1 MFMISIDRVTKSFPG
16 VKALDDVSFRIQ
28 YGEVH
33 GLVGENGAGKSTL
46 IKILSGVYPQ
56 YEGKILFDGIV
67 RHFYSPH
74 EAQTG
79 GIATIFQELTVIK
92 DLTVAENIFLGREPT
107 RRMGMLDWTMMREKS
122 KEVLQFLDTPL
133 DPRETVGKLSVANQ
147 QIVEICKALVL
158 NSRIIIMDEPTSSLT
173 EHEVDQLFIT
183 IRRLKE
189 KGITILYVSHKI
201 EEIFEICD
209 SITVLRD
216 GKHIG
221 TVDKNKTSPDDVI
234 SMMVGRSMSM
244 MFPPRSAKRGAL
256 LLSVRDLSRRGEFEH
271 VNFDLHEGE
280 IIGFAGLIGA
290 GRTELAQALFGATAL
305 DTGEITLYG
314 KRTNRFSH
322 PNQALS
328 QGVAYLSEDR
338 KGEGLMIE
346 LSIREN
352 MSLPILKKLSP
363 YFFVQSGRER
373 ELVQSYVSRFKIR
386 MTSIDQIVESLSGG
400 NQQKVII
407 SKLLLTES
415 KVFIFD
421 EPTRGIDVG
430 AKYEIYKIMNDL
442 TLEGKG
448 IIFISS
454 ELPEVL
460 GVSDR
465 IFCMR
470 EGKLVQEFTH
480 EEAEP
485 EKVMK
490 VLAAG
495 DNLAGEAIHE

>member
-1 MFMISIDRVTKSFPG
+1 MITIEKVSKSFPG
-16 VKALDDVSFRIQ
+16 VKALDDVSFNIQ

-56 YEGKILFDGIV
+56 YEGRILFDGVV

-79 GIATIFQELTVIK
+79 GIATIFQELTVIR
-92 DLTVAENIFLGREPT
+92 DLSVAENIFLGREPT
-107 RRMGMLDWTMMREKS
+107 RGFGMLDLNMMRDKS
-122 KEVLQFLDTPL
+122 REVLQFLDTPL
-133 DPRETVGKLSVANQ
+133 DPKEMVGNLSVANQ

-183 IRRLKE
+183 IQRLKE

-201 EEIFEICD
+201 EEIFNICD
-209 SITVLRD
+209 AITVFRD

-221 TVDKNKTSPDDVI
+221 TVEKGKTTPDKVI
-234 SMMVGRSMSM
+234 NMMVGRSMNM
-244 MFPPRSAKRGAL
+244 MFPHRTGKPGGL
-256 LLSVRDLSRRGEFEH
+256 LLSVRDLSRHGEFEQ
-271 VNFDLHEGE
+271 VSFDLHEGE

-290 GRTELAQALFGATAL
+290 GRTELARALFGATAL
-305 DTGEITLYG
+305 DKGEIALYG
-314 KRTNRFSH
+314 STISHFAH
-322 PNQALS
+322 PNHALS
-328 QGVAYLSEDR
+328 SGVAYLSEDR
-338 KGEGLMIE
+338 KGEGLMLE

-352 MSLPILKKLSP
+352 MSLPILKRIFP
-363 YFFVQSGRER
+363 YFFVKSSSER
-373 ELVQSYVSRFKIR
+373 ELVLSYVSKFKIR

-460 GVSDR
+460 GISDR
-465 IFCMR
+465 VFCMR
-470 EGKLVQEFTH
+470 EGKLVKEFSH

-495 DNLAGEAIHE
+495 ENVVGVHTE

>member
-1 MFMISIDRVTKSFPG
+1 
-16 VKALDDVSFRIQ
+16 
-28 YGEVH
+28 
-33 GLVGENGAGKSTL
+33 
-46 IKILSGVYPQ
+46 
-56 YEGKILFDGIV
+56 
-67 RHFYSPH
+67 
-74 EAQTG
+74 
-79 GIATIFQELTVIK
+79 
-92 DLTVAENIFLGREPT
+92 
-107 RRMGMLDWTMMREKS
+107 
-122 KEVLQFLDTPL
+122 
-133 DPRETVGKLSVANQ
+133 
-147 QIVEICKALVL
+147 
-158 NSRIIIMDEPTSSLT
+158 MDEPTSSLT

-201 EEIFEICD
+201 EEIFKICD
-209 SITVLRD
+209 SITVFRD
-216 GKHIG
+216 GRHIG
-221 TVDKNKTSPDDVI
+221 TVEKEETSPDEVI
-234 SMMVGRSMSM
+234 SMMVGRSMNM
-244 MFPPRSAKRGAL
+244 MFPPRTAKQGGL
-256 LLSVRDLSRRGEFEH
+256 LLSVQDLSRRGEFEH
-271 VNFDLHEGE
+271 VSFDLHEGE

-290 GRTELAQALFGATAL
+290 GRTELARALFGATDL
-305 DTGEITLYG
+305 DEGEIQLYG
-314 KRTNRFSH
+314 SRIERFAH
-322 PNQALS
+322 PNHALS
-328 QGVAYLSEDR
+328 RGVAYLSEDR
-338 KGEGLMIE
+338 KGEGLMLE

-352 MSLPILKKLSP
+352 MSLPILKRISP
-363 YFFVQSGRER
+363 YFFVRRNSETD
-373 ELVQSYVSRFKIR
+373 LVQSYVSKFKIR
-386 MTSIDQIVESLSGG
+386 MTSIDQVVESLSGG

-460 GVSDR
+460 GISDR

-470 EGKLVQEFTH
+470 EGRLIQEFSR

-495 DNLAGEAIHE
+495 EDFLGGNGE

>member
-1 MFMISIDRVTKSFPG
+1 
-16 VKALDDVSFRIQ
+16 
-28 YGEVH
+28 
-33 GLVGENGAGKSTL
+33 
-46 IKILSGVYPQ
+46 
-56 YEGKILFDGIV
+56 
-67 RHFYSPH
+67 
-74 EAQTG
+74 
-79 GIATIFQELTVIK
+79 
-92 DLTVAENIFLGREPT
+92 
-107 RRMGMLDWTMMREKS
+107 
-122 KEVLQFLDTPL
+122 
-133 DPRETVGKLSVANQ
+133 
-147 QIVEICKALVL
+147 
-158 NSRIIIMDEPTSSLT
+158 
-173 EHEVDQLFIT
+173 VDQLFIT

-189 KGITILYVSHKI
+189 RGITILYVSHKI

-209 SITVLRD
+209 SVTVLRD

-221 TVDKNKTSPDDVI
+221 TVEKAATTPDEVI
-234 SMMVGRSMSM
+234 SMMVGRSMNM
-244 MFPPRSAKRGAL
+244 MFPPKSAERGSL
-256 LLSVRDLSRRGEFEH
+256 LLSVRGLTRSAEFED
-271 VNFDLHEGE
+271 VSFDLHEGE

-290 GRTELAQALFGATAL
+290 GRTELARALFGATAL
-305 DTGEITLYG
+305 DGGEIELYG
-314 KRTNRFSH
+314 KKSEHFSH
-322 PNQALS
+322 PNSALS

-338 KGEGLMIE
+338 KGEGLMLE

-352 MSLPILKKLSP
+352 MSLPILEKLSP
-363 YFFVQSGRER
+363 YFFVQNKRER
-373 ELVQSYVSRFKIR
+373 ELVQSYVSKFKIR

-442 TLEGKG
+442 TAEGKG

-470 EGKLVQEFTH
+470 EGSIVQEFSR

-490 VLAAG
+490 ALTAG
-495 DNLAGEAIHE
+495 DAA